1 MKHRVGE
8 WIFLGA
14 LVIFLIFDM
23 TLTYR
28 SAWENWMPLGC
39 VIDLSNVE
47 PEGEILLFDGNVVTW
62 DFEGTKEG
70 LGSGTILMDVG
81 EREFSGVIHVKIT
94 DESEGAVLY
103 KKDFTRE
110 NISDVLSLD
119 FGDGIR
125 GVSCHPLIIELS
137 TTGISEEDGIYLQ
150 TVNDEV
156 MPGSTCA
163 INGEKMGCDLA
174 LVLFPAAPHAKRIK
188 LAYVFWHIF

>member
-47 PEGEILLFDGNVVTW
+47 PEGEILLSDGDTVAW
-62 DFEGTKEG
+62 DLEGTKEG
-70 LGSGTILMDVG
+70 LGSGTILMDVAD
-81 EREFSGVIHVKIT
+81 REFSGVIHVKIT
-94 DESEGAVLY
+94 DESDEALLY
-103 KKDFTRE
+103 EENFTGE
-110 NISDVLSLD
+110 NISDVLSMN

-125 GVSCHPLIIELS
+125 DVSGHPLIIELS

-150 TVNDEV
+150 TINDEV
-156 MPGSTCA
+156 MPGSTCT
-163 INGEKMGCDLA
+163 INGEKMVA
-174 LVLFPAAPHAKRIK
+174 PSPNMFFINEFFILF
-188 LAYVFWHIF
+188 